1 MNELFTE
8 ALIIL
13 VLIVVNGFFAAAEI
27 SIIAM
32 RRSRTKELIRKGDS
46 RAKNILFF
54 QQNPE
59 KFLAT
64 IQVGI
69 TLAGTFAAAFGGM
82 TIVQTL
88 SPLLQATNIS
98 FFVANAEPIAFVL
111 VVVSI
116 AYFTIIIGELV
127 PKSLALRFA
136 EGVAL
141 LVVYPVKAAYY
152 VFYFFVKILTFS
164 SNLILWPFKDQ
175 TSFSESKLSEEEI
188 RYLILESK
196 EAGTIEKREHKFIE
210 NVFDFGDLEVSKV
223 MVPHNKI
230 IAFDI
235 NESPNAIIRQLIK
248 RNFSR
253 IPIYDGEHDNIVG
266 ILYSKDIMIRMAKKK
281 EIVIR
286 ELMRPP
292 LFVPS
297 TQRLHDILQQFRK
310 EKIHMA
316 IVLDEHG
323 GVDGVVTL
331 EDILEEIVGE
341 INDEND
347 KTSTEISKQKD
358 GSYLVEGSTTITYF
372 NEFLDVELPE
382 NGQYNSVSGFILEQ
396 FRRMPKKE
404 ENLTYNKMIFTIKDV
419 SQKRIKL
426 IQVKKILL

>member
-8 ALIIL
+8 ALIIIG
-13 VLIVVNGFFAAAEI
+13 LILINGFFAAAEI
-27 SIIAM
+27 AIIAM
-32 RRSRTKELIRKGDS
+32 RRSRTKELIKKGDS
-46 RAKNILFF
+46 RAKNILYF

-82 TIVQTL
+82 TIVETL
-88 SPLLQATNIS
+88 SPLLKATNIS
-98 FFVANAEPIAFVL
+98 FFVANAEPIAFVI

-141 LVVYPVKAAYY
+141 FVVYPVKFAYY
-152 VFYFFVKILTFS
+152 VFYLFVKILTVS

-188 RYLILESK
+188 RYLILESR

-210 NVFDFGDLEVSKV
+210 NVFDFGDLDVSKV

-230 IAFDI
+230 ISFDI
-235 NESPNAIIRQLIK
+235 NESPDTVISQFIK

-253 IPIYDGEHDNIVG
+253 IPIYDGERDNIVG
-266 ILYSKDIMIRMAKKK
+266 ILYSKDIMIRIAMKQK
-281 EIVIR
+281 IVVR
-286 ELMRPP
+286 ELIRPP

-310 EKIHMA
+310 EKMHMA

-347 KTSTEISKQKD
+347 IVSTEIRKQKD

-372 NEFLDVELPE
+372 NEFLEAKLPE
-382 NGQYNSVSGFILEQ
+382 DGQYNSVSGFILEQ
-396 FRRMPKKE
+396 FRRMPQKE
-404 ENLTYNKMIFTIKDV
+404 ENLTYDKMKFTIKDV

-426 IQVKKILL
+426 IEVKKI

>member
-1 MNELFTE
+1 MNELITE

-13 VLIVVNGFFAAAEI
+13 GLVLINGFFASAEI
-27 SIIAM
+27 AIIAM
-32 RRSRTKELIRKGDS
+32 RRSKTKELIKRGDS

-82 TIVQTL
+82 SIVETL
-88 SPLLQATNIS
+88 TPILQQTNIE
-98 FFVANAEPIAFVL
+98 FFTTNAEPVAFFL
-111 VVVSI
+111 VVIAI
-116 AYFTIIIGELV
+116 AYVTLIIGELV

-136 EGVAL
+136 EHIAL
-141 LVVYPVKAAYY
+141 FVVYPIKLAYY
-152 VFYFFVKILTFS
+152 VFFVFVKLLTGS

-230 IAFDI
+230 ISFDI
-235 NESPNAIIRQLIK
+235 NEPPNKIINQLIK

-253 IPIYDGEHDNIVG
+253 IPIYDDDRDNIVG
-266 ILYSKDIMIRMAKKK
+266 ILYSKDIMIKLAKKK
-281 EIVIR
+281 KIVIR
-286 ELMRPP
+286 ELIRPP

-297 TQRLHDILQQFRK
+297 TQRLHDILQKFRR
-310 EKIHMA
+310 EKMHMA
-316 IVLDEHG
+316 VVLDEHG

-331 EDILEEIVGE
+331 EDILEELVGE

-347 KTSTEISKQKD
+347 IASTEIRHQKD
-358 GSYLVEGSTTITYF
+358 GTYLVEGSTTITYF
-372 NEFLDVELPE
+372 NEVLRAALPE
-382 NGQYNSVSGFILEQ
+382 DAQYNSISGFILEQ
-396 FRRMPKKE
+396 LRRMPRKE
-404 ENLTYNKMIFTIKDV
+404 EKFTYKKMTFIVKEV
-419 SQKRIKL
+419 SQKRINL
-426 IQVKKILL
+426 IQVRKSN